1 MNMRIRP
8 VATFFLC
15 FICMPI
21 GVASAQPTPSPA
33 LLVGEKSGAQLA
45 IVDPSTLE
53 VVVHVPANDNPH
65 EVATDGEYAYVS
77 NAGALAITVIDL
89 ERQKQVEGIDLRPM
103 GAIHGLWMADGKLYF
118 ANEGARTI
126 GRYDP
131 EVQQIDWVLGTGQ
144 PQSHMLVVSEDA
156 SQIFATSMRP
166 GSVSIIERTS
176 GNWEITVIP
185 TGPRAEG
192 LDLSPDGQELWVTNV
207 EERTISVI
215 DVDAKEVVETIALP
229 TTFSNRLRF
238 TPDGRH
244 VFVSDL
250 QGDELLVLDATT
262 REEVKRIDVGGGTE
276 GLMMDPDGTRAFV
289 AVSPMNKVA
298 VIDLETLAVTGE
310 ITGLN
315 NPDGMA
321 WVESR

>member
-1 MNMRIRP
+1 MSIRP
-8 VATFFLC
+8 VVAFLLGLVC
-15 FICMPI
+15 LSI
-21 GVASAQPTPSPA
+21 GTASAQSTPSPA

-53 VVVHVPANDNPH
+53 VVAQVPANDQPH

-89 ERQKQVEGIDLRPM
+89 EAQQQVDGIDLRPLSP
-103 GAIHGLWMADGKLYF
+103 IHGLWMADGKLYF

-131 EVQQIDWVLGTGQ
+131 ATEKIDWVLGTGQ
-144 PQSHMLVVSEDA
+144 PQSHMLMVSEDA

-166 GSVSIIERTS
+166 GSVSIIERAS
-176 GNWEITVIP
+176 GNWDITVIP

-207 EERTISVI
+207 EEGTISVI
-215 DVDAKEVVETIALP
+215 DVDAKEMVDTITLP
-229 TTFSNRLRF
+229 TSFSNRLRF
-238 TPDGRH
+238 TPDGQY

-250 QGDELLVLDATT
+250 QGDELLVLDADT
-262 REEVKRIDVGGGTE
+262 REEVERIDVGGGTE
-276 GLMMDPDGTRAFV
+276 GLMMDPDGTRAFA
-289 AVSPMNKVA
+289 AVSPRNKVA
-298 VIDLETLAVTGE
+298 VIDLETLTVTGE

-321 WVESR
+321 WVEAQ